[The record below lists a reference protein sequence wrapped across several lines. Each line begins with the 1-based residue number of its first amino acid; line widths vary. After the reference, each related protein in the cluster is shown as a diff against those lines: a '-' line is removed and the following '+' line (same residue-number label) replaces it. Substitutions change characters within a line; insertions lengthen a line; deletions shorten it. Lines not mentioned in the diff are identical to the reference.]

1 MDANDLGRHQ
11 EKNVSLHGTSPWH
24 PDHSA
29 AHISYKRELPP
40 RKAVASMVNF
50 ASASLACRPL
60 AKRSILIGTLNESGL
75 VSVM

>member
-24 PDHSA
+24 PDHLA
-29 AHISYKRELPP
+29 AHISYKRELPR

-50 ASASLACRPL
+50 ASA
-60 AKRSILIGTLNESGL
+60 AKAYRT
-75 VSVM
+75 SVDAFL